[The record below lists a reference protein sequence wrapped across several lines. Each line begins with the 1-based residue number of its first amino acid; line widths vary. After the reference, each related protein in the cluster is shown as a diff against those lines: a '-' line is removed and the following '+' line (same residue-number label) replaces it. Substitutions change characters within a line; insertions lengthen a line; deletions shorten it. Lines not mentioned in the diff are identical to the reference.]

1 MHWKIKAAIQNAIAV
16 LPASVSYPAQFW
28 LQRRFGGLRAMNPV
42 DRLSAGIETW
52 KRIQALGQD
61 PSGKVFFEV
70 GTGRVPVVPLAY
82 WLLGADR
89 TVTIDLNP
97 YLRAD
102 LVEESIGYIR
112 DHAGEIRDL
121 FGPLLREERMAAL
134 LELADGGFSLERF
147 LSLCRIEYIAPGD
160 AAHTGLPEGSIHFH
174 TSYTVLEHIPE
185 PVLESI
191 MVEGER
197 LLADNGL
204 FIHRIDYS
212 DHFWHSDERI
222 SAINF
227 LQFSDRRW
235 RRFAGNRYMYVNRLR
250 HDDYLRLFESTG
262 QRIVMDEPKVDPK
275 SQQLLREGGI
285 RLDARF
291 SAKPLDILAIKG
303 AWIASRK
310 AA

>member
-112 DHAGEIRDL
+112 DHAGEIRGL

-134 LELADGGFSLERF
+134 LEFADGGFSLERF

-160 AAHTGLPEGSIHFH
+160 AAHTGLPDGSIHFH

-197 LLADNGL
+197 VLADNGL

-235 RRFAGNRYMYVNRLR
+235 QRFAGNRYMYVNRLR

-275 SQQLLREGGI
+275 SQQLLQEGGI